1 MGGQGGGKGP
11 AASQPS
17 GFSKNFEN
25 PRKWPVLI
33 GKVINFQEKKFE
45 VSDLEILKNDSKLL
59 QNASKCFKILQNASK
74 CFKNA
79 SKFVQNASKCCKT
92 LEKSFKMLQNA

>member
-11 AASQPS
+11 AASEQS

-25 PRKWPVLI
+25 PGKWPVLNR
-33 GKVINFQEKKFE
+33 KMINLQEGKFE
-45 VSDLEILKNDSKLL
+45 VSDPEILKNSPKLL
-59 QNASKCFKILQNASK
+59 QNVLKCFKILQNASK

-79 SKFVQNASKCCKT
+79 SKC
-92 LEKSFKMLQNA
+92 FKMLPDVSTCCKMLPNA